1 MTYYG
6 LGHSDNDDKYI
17 DRKYKGHK
25 KGYSYEGNGYYSN
38 LHGGTD
44 MYWDEQKNDW
54 ARSL

>member
-1 MTYYG
+1 M
-6 LGHSDNDDKYI
+6 GHSDNDDKYI